1 LQLFEFSF
9 PAGKSFSN
17 ATGKFQLKL
26 FLGALYAVIE
36 VSPPDN
42 RWQQALVVKNYFDLT
57 GGI

>member
-1 LQLFEFSF
+1 LQLFEFLF

-17 ATGKFQLKL
+17 ATGKLKL
-26 FLGALYAVIE
+26 FLGALYALIE
-36 VSPPDN
+36 VPPPDN